1 MDAIIDLFN
10 PSTTIGS
17 LLIGIISGLISG
29 LILGFF
35 TGKKYETNKFTTKGN
50 QSPIIHS
57 SDIKVN
63 IHDR

>member
-1 MDAIIDLFN
+1 METIIDLLN
-10 PSTTIGS
+10 PSTTTGS

-35 TGKKYETNKFTTKGN
+35 TGKKYETNKFATKGN

-63 IHDR
+63 THDK

>member
-1 MDAIIDLFN
+1 MDAILHLLN
-10 PSTTIGS
+10 PSTTSGS

-35 TGKKYETNKFTTKGN
+35 SGKKYQTNKFTTKGN

-57 SDIKVN
+57 SKIKVN
-63 IHDR
+63 THDK

>member
-1 MDAIIDLFN
+1 MEAIIDLLN
-10 PSTTIGS
+10 PSTTTGS

-35 TGKKYETNKFTTKGN
+35 TGKKYESNKFTTKGN

-63 IHDR
+63 THDK